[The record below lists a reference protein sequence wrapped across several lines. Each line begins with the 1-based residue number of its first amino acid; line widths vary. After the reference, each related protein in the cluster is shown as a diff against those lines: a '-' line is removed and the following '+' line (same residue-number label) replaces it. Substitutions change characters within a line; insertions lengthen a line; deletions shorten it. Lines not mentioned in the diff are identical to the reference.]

1 MIDLKSSI
9 QQHYPELSHKLDRF
23 KFAHKFL
30 EKILRIDQING
41 FISKNKH
48 LKNFAFLDAILD
60 EYDFDYKVSSK
71 HRNRIPAEGR
81 LVIVANHPI
90 GSLDGLALLRMIYDI
105 RPDVKIVATPLL
117 TSIEQ
122 MKDLFLP
129 IDNFKKKAQHKDNL
143 NRIYRCLEE
152 EQAVIIFPA
161 GEVSRI
167 TPKGVRDGRW
177 KTGFLRIAKACNAP
191 ILPVYVDAHNS
202 ALFYSASTIYKPLG
216 TMLLIHEMYKQKSD
230 TIEFFVGH
238 PIEVPSWTGL
248 QLNRKKIAHRFRKHL
263 LKVRKGKSLFNTTPA
278 IAHPIQ
284 TRRLREEI
292 KQLKKMGQT
301 RDGMSIYLLNY
312 SPDSL
317 LMREIGR
324 ARELAFRTVNEGTGQ
339 SIDLDVFDTRYK
351 HLLLWNDK
359 EMEIVGAYRIG
370 VCGEIIEQHG
380 IEGLY
385 CSTLY
390 DFDQKMPEI
399 AHQTLEL
406 GRSFVHPKYW
416 GLKGLDYLWC
426 GLGAYI
432 ANNPHIKYLYGP
444 VTLPGDYPQTARD
457 MIVNH
462 YATLYPKPQSA
473 PQAQSK
479 HPYQAGQNELLIDI
493 NDKKSAFKQLNKS
506 LETYG
511 VKVPTLFK
519 QYTDLCS
526 DGGVGFITFSVD
538 PEFNNC
544 IDGLIWLEIDRMTE
558 KKYQRYIAGFNKV
571 EHLAAS

>member
-1 MIDLKSSI
+1 MIDLKNSI
-9 QQHYPELSHKLDRF
+9 ENYYPDLGNTLNRF
-23 KFAHKFL
+23 KFAYKFL
-30 EKILRIDQING
+30 DKFLRIDQINS
-41 FISKNKH
+41 FIAKNKH

-60 EYDFDYKVSSK
+60 EYDFDYKISSK
-71 HRNRIPAEGR
+71 HRYRIPAEGR

-122 MKDLFLP
+122 MQDLFLP
-129 IDNFKKKAQHKDNL
+129 IDNFRKKAQHKDNL
-143 NRIYRCLEE
+143 TRIYRSLEA

-177 KTGFLRIAKACNAP
+177 KTGFLKIAKACQAP
-191 ILPVYVDAHNS
+191 ILPVYINAHNS

-216 TMLLIHEMYKQKSD
+216 TMLLINEMYKQKND

-238 PIEVPSWTGL
+238 PVEVSGWHEMPL
-248 QLNRKKIAHRFRKHL
+248 KRKKIANRFRKHL
-263 LKVRKGKSLFNTTPA
+263 LKIRKGKSLFPTTPA

-284 TRRLREEI
+284 TKRLRAEI
-292 KQLKKMGQT
+292 KKLEKMGQT

-312 SPDSL
+312 TADSL

-324 ARELAFRTVNEGTGQ
+324 VRELAFRTVNEGTGQ
-339 SIDLDVFDTRYK
+339 RIDLDIFDTRYK
-351 HLLLWNDK
+351 HLLLWNEK

-370 VCGEIIEQHG
+370 VCREIIKEHG

-390 DFDQKMPEI
+390 NFDASMLQI
-399 AHQTLEL
+399 ADQTLEL

-416 GLKGLDYLWC
+416 GLKGLDYLWS

-432 ANNPHIKYLYGP
+432 ANNPNIKYLYGP
-444 VTLPGDYPQTARD
+444 VSLSGDYPLEARD

-462 YATLYPKPQSA
+462 YETLYPKPQSA
-473 PQAQSK
+473 PQASGK
-479 HPYQAGQNELLIDI
+479 HPYHISGQTTQVIPTQ
-493 NDKKSAFKQLNKS
+493 KKTAFKQLNKS
-506 LETYG
+506 LEHYG

-519 QYTDLCS
+519 QYTDLCH

-538 PEFNNC
+538 PDFNDC
-544 IDGLIWLEIDRMTE
+544 IDGLIWVEVDQMTE
-558 KKYQRYIAGFNKV
+558 KKYNRYIAGFNTV
-571 EHLAAS
+571 EQLAVS